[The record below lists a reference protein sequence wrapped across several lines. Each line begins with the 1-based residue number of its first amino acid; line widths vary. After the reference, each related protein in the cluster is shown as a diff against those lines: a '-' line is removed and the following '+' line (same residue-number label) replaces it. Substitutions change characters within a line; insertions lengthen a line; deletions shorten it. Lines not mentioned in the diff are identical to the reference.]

1 MLNARRVQVN
11 ATRFRWPFTVSH
23 YTTLGTLSQMIY
35 SMTGYA
41 VAARELENAVL
52 NLELRSVNHRY
63 LDIQFR
69 LPDELR
75 AIEPALR
82 EALAAR
88 LNRGKVECRI
98 SYTPTP
104 GRKGIELDEAL
115 LGQLIMLDARVRA
128 TLPQVREL
136 SVADVLRWPGMLG
149 SDTIDV
155 EALRAVCREL
165 LDTVLQE
172 FTVTRAREG
181 EKLKAMLLER
191 ATAIGARIS
200 EVAPRMPQIIAG
212 FQEKLASRLKEALSN
227 TDEDRI
233 RQEVAL
239 FANKIDVDEE
249 LTRLATHLTELRR
262 ILDQGG
268 AVGKRLDFLMQE
280 LNREANTLGSKAAD
294 ISVTQVA
301 MELKLLIEQM
311 REQIQNIE

>member
-1 MLNARRVQVN
+1 
-11 ATRFRWPFTVSH
+11 
-23 YTTLGTLSQMIY
+23 MIY

-41 VAARELENAVL
+41 VAARELDAAVL

-82 EALAAR
+82 EALAAK

-104 GRKGIELDEAL
+104 GRKGVELDADL
-115 LGQLIMLDARVRA
+115 LAQLVSLEARVRA
-128 TLPQVREL
+128 AMPGAAAL
-136 SVADVLRWPGMLG
+136 STSDVLRWPGMLG
-149 SDTIDV
+149 SDTIEIDT
-155 EALRAVCREL
+155 LRSVCREL
-165 LDTVLQE
+165 LEAVLEE
-172 FTVTRAREG
+172 FTITRAREG

-191 ATAIGARIS
+191 AATVETR
-200 EVAPRMPQIIAG
+200 VAQVTPRMPLVIAG
-212 FQEKLASRLKEALSN
+212 FQEKLAIRLKEALA
-227 TDEDRI
+227 TADEDRI

-249 LTRLATHLTELRR
+249 LTRLTTHMSELRR
-262 ILDQGG
+262 ILEKGG

-294 ISVTQVA
+294 ITVTQVA

>member
-1 MLNARRVQVN
+1 
-11 ATRFRWPFTVSH
+11 
-23 YTTLGTLSQMIY
+23 MIY

-52 NLELRSVNHRY
+52 NMELRSVNHRY

-82 EALAAR
+82 EALTAQ
-88 LNRGKVECRI
+88 LNRGKVECRV

-104 GRKGIELDEAL
+104 GRKSAEIDENLLKSLVELNS
-115 LGQLIMLDARVRA
+115 RVRA
-128 TLPQVREL
+128 ALPQARDL
-136 SVADVLRWPGMLG
+136 SAADVLRWPGMLG
-149 SDTIDV
+149 ADALDV
-155 EALRAVCREL
+155 EALRRVCQEL
-165 LDTVLQE
+165 LQHVLQE
-172 FTVTRAREG
+172 FRVSRAREG
-181 EKLKAMLLER
+181 EKLKAMILER
-191 ATAIGARIS
+191 AATIS
-200 EVAPRMPQIIAG
+200 TRVADVAPRMPQVIAG
-212 FQEKLASRLKEALSN
+212 FQEKLASRLKEALAN
-227 TDEDRI
+227 ADDERI

-249 LTRLATHLTELRR
+249 LTRLSAHISELRR
-262 ILDQGG
+262 ILEHGG

-294 ISVTQVA
+294 ITITQVS

>member
-1 MLNARRVQVN
+1 
-11 ATRFRWPFTVSH
+11 
-23 YTTLGTLSQMIY
+23 MIY

-82 EALAAR
+82 ETLTAR
-88 LNRGKVECRI
+88 LNRGKVECRV

-104 GRKGIELDEAL
+104 GRKGIDLDQAL
-115 LGQLIMLDARVRA
+115 LEQLIALNARVRA
-128 TLPQVREL
+128 ALPPARDLGV
-136 SVADVLRWPGMLG
+136 SDVLRWPGMLG
-149 SDTIDV
+149 ADTLDLDS
-155 EALRAVCREL
+155 LRAVCREL
-165 LDTVLQE
+165 LDHVLE
-172 FTVTRAREG
+172 DFRVSRAREG
-181 EKLKAMLLER
+181 EKLKAMILER
-191 ATAIGARIS
+191 AAAVGTRIA
-200 EVAPRMPQIIAG
+200 EVAPRMPQVIAG
-212 FQEKLASRLKEALSN
+212 FQEKLAARLKEALAN
-227 TDEDRI
+227 ADEDRI

-249 LTRLATHLTELRR
+249 LTRLATHIGELRR

-294 ISVTQVA
+294 ISVTQVS

>member
-1 MLNARRVQVN
+1 
-11 ATRFRWPFTVSH
+11 
-23 YTTLGTLSQMIY
+23 MIY

-41 VAARELENAVL
+41 VAARELDSAVL

-82 EALAAR
+82 EALAAK

-104 GRKGIELDEAL
+104 GRKGVELDGEL
-115 LGQLIMLDARVRA
+115 LDQLVSLEARVRA
-128 TLPQVREL
+128 AMPAAAAL
-136 SVADVLRWPGMLG
+136 STSDVLRWPGMLG
-149 SDTIDV
+149 SDTIEVDT
-155 EALRAVCREL
+155 LRSVCREL
-165 LDTVLQE
+165 LEAVLEE
-172 FTVTRAREG
+172 FTITRAREG

-191 ATAIGARIS
+191 AATVETRVA
-200 EVAPRMPQIIAG
+200 EVAPRMPLVIAG
-212 FQEKLASRLKEALSN
+212 FQEKLAARLKEALA
-227 TDEDRI
+227 TADEDRI

-249 LTRLATHLTELRR
+249 LTRLTTHMTELRR
-262 ILDQGG
+262 ILEKGG

-294 ISVTQVA
+294 ITVTQVA